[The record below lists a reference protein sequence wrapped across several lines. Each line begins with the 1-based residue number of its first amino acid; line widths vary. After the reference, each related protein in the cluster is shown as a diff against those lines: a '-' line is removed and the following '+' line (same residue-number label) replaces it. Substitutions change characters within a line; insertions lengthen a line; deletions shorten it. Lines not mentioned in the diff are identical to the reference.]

1 MKCKDVMTTNVS
13 CCLATDPVSEAAHQ
27 MRDRQVG
34 PVPVLDDLASRHVAG
49 ILTDRD
55 IAVKVVAEGR
65 DPDATPV
72 SLVMTNE
79 LVTCHPEDD
88 VDDAMEAMS
97 HRLVRRVLVVDERG
111 TLQGIISQAD
121 IATRVNNNKKTGEI
135 VREIS
140 HAHL

>member
-13 CCLATDPVSEAAHQ
+13 CCLPTDAVSEAAHQ
-27 MRDRQVG
+27 MKDRRIG
-34 PVPVLDDLASRHVAG
+34 PIPVVESMASRKVRG

-65 DPDATPV
+65 DPRTTPV
-72 SLVMTNE
+72 SLVMTSN

-88 VDDAMEAMS
+88 VEGAMEAMTGQ
-97 HRLVRRVLVVDERG
+97 LVRRVLVVDELG
-111 TLQGIISQAD
+111 ILQGIISQAD
-121 IATRVNNNKKTGEI
+121 VATRVNNAKKTGEV

-140 HAHL
+140 AQV